1 MCPTLA
7 LISIATPVGIES
19 IVSWN
24 RDFAVPHHDTKS
36 ELSPISALNW
46 LCNHTFATFFLIAYT
61 FSIGLRSGELPGHSK
76 TLNLHHFWCVAPR
89 QILLKNA
96 TSFGKSNS
104 DSWKQIFGQNFF
116 AFDGI
121 HHSST
126 GITFPVPL
134 KVKQPQNIFF
144 GCVLALAQ
152 YDHSRGVLPYFF
164 VYAETDIFELKNDFC
179 QRM

>member
-24 RDFAVPHHDTKS
+24 RFCSSSSWYQIWIIPYIS
-36 ELSPISALNW
+36 FELVVQSYF
-46 LCNHTFATFFLIAYT
+46 CNLFLIAYT

-104 DSWKQIFGQNFF
+104 DSWKQIFGENFF

-134 KVKQPQNIFF
+134 KVKQPQSIFF

-164 VYAETDIFELKNDFC
+164 VHAETDIFELKNDFC

>member
-24 RDFAVPHHDTKS
+24 RFCSSSSWYQIWIIPYIS
-36 ELSPISALNW
+36 FELVVQSYF
-46 LCNHTFATFFLIAYT
+46 CNLFLIAYT

-104 DSWKQIFGQNFF
+104 DSWKQIFGENFF